1 MRIMRVT
8 CPGSNH
14 RGGLRIRV
22 LRTAKK
28 YFYALGSAIYMFTI
42 GMRDTRE
49 RMHVY
54 QIADWHGYPSPI
66 PACTVPEV
74 EADEISD
81 PKTAIEVRH
90 PIGVDGNVPLAQ
102 LVVMM
107 RLIRTHDP
115 QGIFEI
121 GTFDGRTTLNMA
133 ANAGDGARIITLD
146 LPAGKIQDAALPTDA
161 GDSAYSEKPASGARF
176 ANDPLAQKI
185 TQLYGDSATFD
196 YGPYNSQMDFVFI
209 DGSHSYEYVLS
220 DTDNARKLLR
230 GGKGWIL
237 WDDYGVWEGVTRA
250 LNELHEN
257 DPDFAGML
265 RVKGTPLALIQFS

>member
-1 MRIMRVT
+1 M
-8 CPGSNH
+8 
-14 RGGLRIRV
+14 

-28 YFYALGSAIYMFTI
+28 YLYALGSAIYMFTL
-42 GMRDTRE
+42 GMRHTRE

-54 QIADWHGYPSPI
+54 QIADWHGYPSPV
-66 PACTVPEV
+66 PTCTVPEV

-81 PKTAIEVRH
+81 PTTAIELRH

-133 ANAGDGARIITLD
+133 ANAGSDARIVTLD
-146 LPAGKIQDAALPTDA
+146 LPAGQIQDAALPTDV
-161 GDSAYSEKPASGARF
+161 GDSAYSEKAASGARF
-176 ANDPLAQKI
+176 KGSPLASKI
-185 TQLYGDSATFD
+185 TQVFGDSATFD
-196 YGPYNSQMDFVFI
+196 FGPHAGQMDLVFI

-220 DTDNARKLLR
+220 DTENARKLLR
-230 GGKGWIL
+230 NGKGWIL
-237 WDDYGVWEGVTRA
+237 WDDYGIWEGVTRA
-250 LNELHEN
+250 LNELHGTN
-257 DPDFAGML
+257 PDYADML
-265 RVKGTPLALIQFS
+265 HVKGTPLALIQFC

>member
-1 MRIMRVT
+1 
-8 CPGSNH
+8 
-14 RGGLRIRV
+14 
-22 LRTAKK
+22 
-28 YFYALGSAIYMFTI
+28 MFTF
-42 GMRDTRE
+42 GMRDTSE

-66 PACTVPEV
+66 PPCTVPKV

-81 PKTAIEVRH
+81 PTAAIELRH

-107 RLIRTHDP
+107 RLIRTHNP

-133 ANAGDGARIITLD
+133 ANSGDSAEITTLD
-146 LPAGKIQDAALPTDA
+146 LPAGQIQDAALPTDA

-176 ANDPLAQKI
+176 RSDPLATKI
-185 TQLYGDSATFD
+185 TQVFGDSATFD
-196 YGPYNSQMDFVFI
+196 YGPYAGQMDLVFI
-209 DGSHSYEYVLS
+209 DGSHSYEYVVS
-220 DTDNARKLLR
+220 DTKNARKLLR

-250 LNELHEN
+250 LNELYEK
-257 DPDFAGML
+257 DREYAGML
-265 RVKGTPLALIQFS
+265 HVKGTPLALIQFS